1 MIDFALSHLFLTL
14 ESSKRTAQL
23 QKNRDEL
30 GVKIEDLKQQV
41 LGSEDD

>member
-1 MIDFALSHLFLTL
+1 MTVFLIIG
-14 ESSKRTAQL
+14 SSKAAAQL

-30 GVKIEDLKQQV
+30 ATKIEDLKQQV